1 MTTGPNGSDPTLD
14 TSGAAPTN
22 GSGILNGAAPAFS
35 SDSAAADASAAG
47 RLQIDTLLNLVT
59 GMGTNRDPGMFNQHI
74 LDERISLHEA
84 DALYLNDWLGAA
96 VIDTIPDDAVRQWR
110 EISGLEGDKLEK
122 YQRAEKAYQVSQTVN
137 QAMKWARL
145 YGGAG
150 IIMGIDG
157 AGEFHEPLDIDR
169 VRPDSLKWL
178 SLVDRWH
185 LIPQAINLSN
195 PLRANWGRPEIY
207 TAYGGND
214 PVHRSRILFFYGTPL
229 PYHLARR
236 SYFWG
241 ASILERVKVAIEN
254 ADVAQSGIAALITDA
269 KVDVF
274 KIPGLFDKLR
284 TPQGNAQV
292 MDRLQLSNLGK
303 SIFNGI
309 VIDAAEDYE
318 QKTGALSPGL
328 SGLLS
333 QFLQVVAAASGIPVT
348 RLLGTSTPGM
358 NATGEEDTRKYYDRV
373 TAIQADTIEPV
384 LEVLDSVML
393 RSVFGEEPDEF
404 KSEFKSLWQQSD
416 TERAT
421 TQLQDAQRDQAYLDA
436 GIVKEHHI
444 ADRLIA
450 ENIYPTL
457 ETKDSK
463 ALAATEA
470 DYGEEP
476 EIPDPAEGGG
486 FGGFGGSLPTGE

>member
-1 MTTGPNGSDPTLD
+1 MSDTEGPGTNGATPPNGTNGAGIL
-14 TSGAAPTN
+14 SGATPAFT
-22 GSGILNGAAPAFS
+22 SDAPA
-35 SDSAAADASAAG
+35 G
-47 RLQIDTLLNLVT
+47 IPQNDTLLNLVT
-59 GMGTNRDPGMFNQHI
+59 GMGTNRDPNMFNQHV
-74 LDERISLHEA
+74 LDDRISLHEA

-110 EISGLEGDKLEK
+110 EVSGLEGEKLK
-122 YQRAEKAYQVSQTVN
+122 KFQRAEKAYQVSQTIN

-157 AGEFHEPLDIDR
+157 TGEFHEPLDIER
-169 VRPDSLKWL
+169 VSIDSLKWL
-178 SLVDRWH
+178 ALVDRWH
-185 LIPQAINLSN
+185 LLPQVMDFSN
-195 PLRANWGRPEIY
+195 PLRANWGKPETY
-207 TAYGGND
+207 LAYGGHD

-229 PYHLARR
+229 PYHLALR

-254 ADVAQSGIAALITDA
+254 AGVAQSGIANLITEA

-274 KIPGLFDKLR
+274 KMPGLFEKLR
-284 TPQGNAQV
+284 TPQGSAQI
-292 MDRLQLSNLGK
+292 MDRMQIGQLGK
-303 SIFNGI
+303 SILNGI
-309 VIDAAEDYE
+309 LMDKEEEYE
-318 QKTGALSPGL
+318 QKTGALSQGL
-328 SGLLS
+328 AGLLS

-373 TAIQADTIEPV
+373 SAIQVDTIEPV
-384 LEVLDSVML
+384 LERLDQVML
-393 RSVFGEEPDEF
+393 RSLFGDAPEEF
-404 KSEFKSLWQQSD
+404 SSEFNTLWQQSD

-421 TQLQDAQRDQAYLDA
+421 TQLQDAQRDQGYMDM
-436 GIVKEHHI
+436 GILLAHHV

-457 ETKDSK
+457 EPSDSAELEK
-463 ALAATEA
+463 TEQE
-470 DYGEEP
+470 YGDEP
-476 EIPDPAEGGG
+476 EDPEGGG
-486 FGGFGGSLPTGE
+486 DGFGSLLSGIRR